1 MNASSVAVSA
11 GGFRF
16 VRVDLWIAAALLSSL
31 VFIVWIAVPAMGAER
46 APRHAGHLPLLYA
59 HVVGG
64 IGMLL
69 AGALALR
76 IGATRQFFRHH
87 RLVGATYLVT
97 GTVAA
102 GSALVRSFDVGHTP
116 GLSTGTL
123 AAVWLVFAAL
133 AWRAV
138 RNRRY
143 EQHRDWMIRSYVAGW
158 TFVFCRF
165 FERAVPPDFK
175 GDERDM
181 IWLTWVGPLLLTE
194 VLLQWRHGAAARR

>member
-1 MNASSVAVSA
+1 MNSTSSALRVPA
-11 GGFRF
+11 FRL
-16 VRVDLWIAAALLSSL
+16 VKADLWIGAALASSL
-31 VFIVWIAVPAMGAER
+31 VFIGLVAMPAFGPER
-46 APRHAGHLPLLYA
+46 LARHAGHVPMLYA
-59 HVVGG
+59 HVIGG
-64 IGMLL
+64 VGMLI
-69 AGALALR
+69 AGAFALR
-76 IGATRQFFRHH
+76 IGATRQFFQWH
-87 RLVGATYLVT
+87 RTAGIAYLVT

-102 GSALVRSFDVGHTP
+102 TSALIRSFDAEHTP

-123 AAVWLVFAAL
+123 AVVWLVFAAL
-133 AWRAV
+133 AWRAI

-194 VLLQWRHGAAARR
+194 VVLQWRRGAASA